1 MSELYEVKEIPGK
14 GKGCLALK
22 KIKAGTLILSE
33 KTHVTAPNNTP
44 KPIFYNRLMSS
55 FDNLSKDDQEKYMNL
70 YNRFEIKPS
79 NQVLPKSLFDGMT
92 PEKIET
98 YSAQVL
104 KVFDIYKSNSF
115 DDGVAIKISR

>member
-1 MSELYEVKEIPGK
+1 MSELYEVVEIPGK

-33 KTHVTAPNNTP
+33 KTLVSVPNGTFAPN
-44 KPIFYNRLMSS
+44 FYKRLMSS
-55 FDNLSKDDQEKYMNL
+55 FDNLSKEDQEKYMNL
-70 YNRFEIKPS
+70 YNRFETKPS

-104 KVFDIYKSNSF
+104 KVFDIYNTNNF
-115 DDGVAIKISR
+115 ADGVAIKISR

>member
-1 MSELYEVKEIPGK
+1 MSELYKVIEIPGK

-33 KTHVTAPNNTP
+33 KTHVTAPNNTAAP
-44 KPIFYNRLMSS
+44 SFFRRLMSS
-55 FDNLSKDDQEKYMNL
+55 FDNLSEDDKEKYMNL
-70 YNRFEIKPS
+70 YNRFEEKPS
-79 NQVLPKSLFDGMT
+79 NQELPKSLFNGMT
-92 PEKIET
+92 PKEIET

-104 KVFDIYKSNSF
+104 KVFDIYNTNNF